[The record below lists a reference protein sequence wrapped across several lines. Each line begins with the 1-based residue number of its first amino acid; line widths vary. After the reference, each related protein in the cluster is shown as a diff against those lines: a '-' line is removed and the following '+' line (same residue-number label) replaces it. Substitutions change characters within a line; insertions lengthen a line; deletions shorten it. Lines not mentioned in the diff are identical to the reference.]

1 MDCWYCKTQLIWGG
15 DHDIEDE
22 NEEYIMETNL
32 HCPKCRAEV
41 IVYLPKDE

>member
-1 MDCWYCKTQLIWGG
+1 MDCWHCGTKLIWGG

-41 IVYLPKDE
+41 IVYVPKDE